1 MSEPD
6 FIDATRASYDTLAS
20 YYAGWIVGELG
31 ERPLERGL
39 LAGFAELVAATGNP
53 AVADV
58 GCGPGRVTTHLD
70 GLGLAATGIDLS
82 PEMIAMARR
91 DHPDLTFE
99 VGSMLDL
106 EVPDASLG
114 GVLAWYSIIH
124 VPDDRLPT
132 AFGEFF
138 RVLIPGGYLLAGFQ
152 VGDEVEHRSRSSRA
166 NVDLSL
172 DFHLRQPDQVAD
184 LMRQAGFEVR
194 ARMTREADRGGD
206 YPEADP
212 QGFVLARKPGP

>member
-1 MSEPD
+1 VSEPD
-6 FIDATRASYDTLAS
+6 FIDATRASYNTLAS

-39 LAGFAELVAATGNP
+39 LAGFAELVTATGNP

-58 GCGPGRVTTHLD
+58 GCGPGRVTTHLA

-91 DHPDLTFE
+91 DHPDLAFE

-106 EVPDASLG
+106 DVPDASLG

-124 VPDDRLPT
+124 VPDDLLPT

-138 RVLIPGGYLLAGFQ
+138 RVLVPGGYLFAGFQ
-152 VGDEVEHRSRSSRA
+152 AGDEVVHRTRSRA
-166 NVDLSL
+166 TDVELSL
-172 DFHLRQPDQVAD
+172 DFHHRQPDRVAD
-184 LMRQAGFEVR
+184 LMRQAGFEIR
-194 ARMTREADRGGD
+194 ARMLREADKGGE
-206 YPEADP
+206 YPEDTS
-212 QGFVLARKPGP
+212 QGFVIARRPS